1 MPRALMPNRTVAL
14 LAFSFSALPSV
25 VLADA
30 ALFESKGCVSCH
42 GVKGQGIPGL
52 APPLKGSPFVTS
64 SSAAEIKATIIKGR
78 VGANRRHTNIPGGM
92 PGVAM
97 DDADAESLVKYLKG
111 DLQK

>member
-1 MPRALMPNRTVAL
+1 MPRALNPVRTSYL
-14 LAFSFSALPSV
+14 LPLAFLAIPS
-25 VLADA
+25 LAFADA

-42 GVKGQGIPGL
+42 GAKGQGIPGL
-52 APPLKGSPFVTS
+52 APPLKDSPFVTS
-64 SSAAEIKATIIKGR
+64 SSPAEIKTTIIKGR

-92 PGVAM
+92 PGVPM